1 MIDKSAKEIER
12 SHTQP
17 KMDMHERV
25 DKSAACQST
34 SVNTKQKQKHSPD
47 ATVGVTATDT
57 ALSSECKRC
66 MDNLV
71 STLTSIQSKPMKIF
85 RSMGVEVN
93 DNIFSS
99 FEKHGSGASIVVT
112 IPQQQNHNK
121 NKQQRHVYDNFKI
134 ADVAKEGFGGGAG
147 SSVSTNIRNENS
159 NRNNHNSGDGTRNGT
174 SSNNNGE
181 GIMNKIKRSIA
192 TTNTCTSQSQ
202 PIGLATS
209 AAANTKNSQ
218 IQSQSATSKSSPGIK
233 LQISCQ
239 PCGTTGAEGGAR
251 AYVKG
256 PSPLSIVLCSN
267 RLDLSTPSETEEVLV
282 HELIHVY
289 DVHHRK
295 WDLTN
300 CHTLAK
306 SEVRAAR
313 EAECSAGTG
322 ASVGFLKKYCVKDKA
337 RVATRNMFP
346 DLGDRCVGEVFEE
359 AFRDRAPFGQ
369 EGSSSR
375 TGNGNGARGGEG
387 DGGGN
392 PFEGKSFRS
401 TYPSDQ

>member
-1 MIDKSAKEIER
+1 
-12 SHTQP
+12 
-17 KMDMHERV
+17 
-25 DKSAACQST
+25 
-34 SVNTKQKQKHSPD
+34 
-47 ATVGVTATDT
+47 
-57 ALSSECKRC
+57 

-112 IPQQQNHNK
+112 IPQQQNHSHNQ
-121 NKQQRHVYDNFKI
+121 NQNQQQRQRHVYDNSKT

-147 SSVSTNIRNENS
+147 SSGSANIRNENS
-159 NRNNHNSGDGTRNGT
+159 NRNNNNSGDGTSNGTRNGTRNGT
-174 SSNNNGE
+174 SSNNDGE

-192 TTNTCTSQSQ
+192 TTSTCTSQSQ

-209 AAANTKNSQ
+209 AAANTKKSQ
-218 IQSQSATSKSSPGIK
+218 IQSKSTSTSKSSPGIK

-267 RLDLSTPSETEEVLV
+267 RLNLSTPSETEEVLV

-313 EAECSAGTG
+313 EAECGAGTG
-322 ASVGFLKKYCVKDKA
+322 ANVGFLKKYCVKDKA